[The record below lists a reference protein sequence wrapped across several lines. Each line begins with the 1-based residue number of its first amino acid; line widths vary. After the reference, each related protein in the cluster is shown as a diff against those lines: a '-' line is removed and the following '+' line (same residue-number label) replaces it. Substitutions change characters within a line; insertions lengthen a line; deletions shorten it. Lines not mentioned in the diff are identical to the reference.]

1 MTEPYL
7 TIAKNTTYEQ
17 TIKKSRFICSIARVS
32 SEEEAQQFI
41 TSIQAANKKATH
53 NCFAY
58 MIGDNDRI
66 QRESD
71 NGEPSGTAGIPILES
86 LKLAKIHNVVA
97 VVTRYFGGIKLGAGG
112 LIRAYSNTTTEAI
125 HQAGLVQ
132 RIKQAILKIT
142 VTYALHDPLL
152 YYLKENNLEVAGEE
166 YGVNVETSIY
176 VNETD
181 LEDVKEKLINRFN
194 DQLQITE
201 GDQRFNEI
209 PYVVCKIKLEKI
221 KSHL

>member
-41 TSIQAANKKATH
+41 ASIQAANKKATH

-58 MIGDNDRI
+58 MIGDNDQI

-152 YYLKENNLEVAGEE
+152 YYLKENNLEVASEE
-166 YGVNVETSIY
+166 YEVNVETSIY

-181 LEDVKEKLINRFN
+181 LKDVKEKLINRFN

-209 PYVVCKIKLEKI
+209 PY
-221 KSHL
+221 

>member
-17 TIKKSRFICSIARVS
+17 IIKKSRFICSIARIS

-41 TSIQAANKKATH
+41 ASIQAANKKATH

-58 MIGDNDRI
+58 MIGDNDQI

-152 YYLKENNLEVAGEE
+152 YYLKENNLEVASEE

-181 LEDVKEKLINRFN
+181 LKDVKEKLINRFN

-209 PYVVCKIKLEKI
+209 PY
-221 KSHL
+221 

>member
-7 TIAKNTTYEQ
+7 KIAKNTTYEQ

-209 PYVVCKIKLEKI
+209 PY
-221 KSHL
+221 

>member
-17 TIKKSRFICSIARVS
+17 TIKKSRFICSIVRVS

-58 MIGDNDRI
+58 MIGDNDQI

-209 PYVVCKIKLEKI
+209 PY
-221 KSHL
+221 

>member
-17 TIKKSRFICSIARVS
+17 IIKKSRFICSIARVS
-32 SEEEAQQFI
+32 SEEEAQQFVA
-41 TSIQAANKKATH
+41 SIQAANKKATH

-58 MIGDNDRI
+58 MIGDNDQI
-66 QRESD
+66 QQESD

-152 YYLKENNLEVAGEE
+152 YYLKENNLEVANET

-176 VNETD
+176 VNEMD

-194 DQLQITE
+194 DQLQIAE

-209 PYVVCKIKLEKI
+209 PY
-221 KSHL
+221 

>member
-7 TIAKNTTYEQ
+7 TIAKNTIYEQ

-41 TSIQAANKKATH
+41 ASIQAANKKATH

-58 MIGDNDRI
+58 MIGDNDQI

-152 YYLKENNLEVAGEE
+152 YYFKENNLEVAGEE

-209 PYVVCKIKLEKI
+209 PY
-221 KSHL
+221 

>member
-7 TIAKNTTYEQ
+7 TIAQNTTYEQ
-17 TIKKSRFICSIARVS
+17 TIKQSRFICSIARVS

-41 TSIQAANKKATH
+41 ASIQAAIKKATH
-53 NCFAY
+53 NGFAY
-58 MIGDNDRI
+58 MIGDNDLI

-152 YYLKENNLEVAGEE
+152 YYLKENNLEVASEE

-181 LEDVKEKLINRFN
+181 LKDVKEKLINRFN

-209 PYVVCKIKLEKI
+209 PY
-221 KSHL
+221 

>member
-58 MIGDNDRI
+58 MIGDNDQI

-132 RIKQAILKIT
+132 WIKQAILKIT

-201 GDQRFNEI
+201 GDQRFNETA
-209 PYVVCKIKLEKI
+209 Y
-221 KSHL
+221 

>member
-7 TIAKNTTYEQ
+7 TIAKDTAYEQ
-17 TIKKSRFICSIARVS
+17 TIKKSRFICSLARVS

-41 TSIQAANKKATH
+41 ASVQTANKKATH

-58 MIGDNDRI
+58 MIGDNDQI

-142 VTYALHDPLL
+142 VTYALHDSLL

-166 YGVNVETSIY
+166 FGVNVETSIY

-181 LEDVKEKLINRFN
+181 LKNVKEKLINRFN

-201 GDQRFNEI
+201 GDHRFNEI
-209 PYVVCKIKLEKI
+209 PY
-221 KSHL
+221 

>member
-7 TIAKNTTYEQ
+7 TIAKNTIYEQ

-41 TSIQAANKKATH
+41 ASIQTANKKATH

-58 MIGDNDRI
+58 MIGDNDQI

-86 LKLAKIHNVVA
+86 LKLAKIHDVVA

-209 PYVVCKIKLEKI
+209 PY
-221 KSHL
+221 

>member
-32 SEEEAQQFI
+32 SDEEAQQFI
-41 TSIQAANKKATH
+41 ASIQAANKKATH

-58 MIGDNDRI
+58 MIGDNDQI

-152 YYLKENNLEVAGEE
+152 YYLKENNLEVASEE

-181 LEDVKEKLINRFN
+181 LKDVKERHINRFN

-209 PYVVCKIKLEKI
+209 PY
-221 KSHL
+221 

>member
-71 NGEPSGTAGIPILES
+71 NGEPSGTAGIPILE
-86 LKLAKIHNVVA
+86 LAKIHNVVA

-209 PYVVCKIKLEKI
+209 PY
-221 KSHL
+221 

>member
-17 TIKKSRFICSIARVS
+17 IIKKSRFICSIARVS
-32 SEEEAQQFI
+32 SDEEAQQFI
-41 TSIQAANKKATH
+41 ASIQAANKKATH

-58 MIGDNDRI
+58 MIGDNDQI

-142 VTYALHDPLL
+142 VTYALHDLLL
-152 YYLKENNLEVAGEE
+152 YYLKENYLEVASEE

-181 LEDVKEKLINRFN
+181 LKDIKEKLINRFN

-209 PYVVCKIKLEKI
+209 PY
-221 KSHL
+221 

>member
-7 TIAKNTTYEQ
+7 TIAQNTTYEQ

-41 TSIQAANKKATH
+41 ASIQAANKKATH

-58 MIGDNDRI
+58 MIGDNDQI

-152 YYLKENNLEVAGEE
+152 YYLKENNLEVASEE

-181 LEDVKEKLINRFN
+181 LKDVKEKLINRFN
-194 DQLQITE
+194 DQFQITE

-209 PYVVCKIKLEKI
+209 PY
-221 KSHL
+221 

>member
-1 MTEPYL
+1 MTESYL

-32 SEEEAQQFI
+32 SDEEAQQFI
-41 TSIQAANKKATH
+41 ASIQAANKKATH

-58 MIGDNDRI
+58 MIGDNDQI

-152 YYLKENNLEVAGEE
+152 YYLKENNLEVASEE

-181 LEDVKEKLINRFN
+181 LKDVKEKLINRFN

-209 PYVVCKIKLEKI
+209 PY
-221 KSHL
+221 

>member
-7 TIAKNTTYEQ
+7 TIAKNATYEQ

-209 PYVVCKIKLEKI
+209 PY
-221 KSHL
+221 

>member
-32 SEEEAQQFI
+32 SDEEAQQFI
-41 TSIQAANKKATH
+41 ASIQAANKKATH

-58 MIGDNDRI
+58 MIGDNDQI

-132 RIKQAILKIT
+132 RIKQEILKIT
-142 VTYALHDPLL
+142 VTYALHDLLL

-209 PYVVCKIKLEKI
+209 PY
-221 KSHL
+221 

>member
-181 LEDVKEKLINRFN
+181 LEDVKENLINRFN

-209 PYVVCKIKLEKI
+209 PY
-221 KSHL
+221 

>member
-152 YYLKENNLEVAGEE
+152 YYLKEKNLEEAAEA
-166 YGVNVETSIY
+166 YGVNVETRIN
-176 VNETD
+176 VNDTD

-209 PYVVCKIKLEKI
+209 PY
-221 KSHL
+221 

>member
-142 VTYALHDPLL
+142 VTYAFHDPLL

-209 PYVVCKIKLEKI
+209 PY
-221 KSHL
+221 

>member
-1 MTEPYL
+1 MQGDYVTVAGFAED
-7 TIAKNTTYEQ
+7 EFVE
-17 TIKKSRFICSIARVS
+17 KKSRFIGHSKHV
-32 SEEEAQQFI
+32 ETEAEALAFVAEI
-41 TSIQAANKKATH
+41 SKKYWDATH
-53 NCFAY
+53 NVYAFSLRDGMTRRY
-58 MIGDNDRI
+58 
-66 QRESD
+66 SD
-71 NGEPSGTAGIPILES
+71 DGEPQGTAGVPVLDVILKEG
-86 LKLAKIHNVVA
+86 IVDVCV

-152 YYLKENNLEVAGEE
+152 YYLKENNLEVASEE

-181 LEDVKEKLINRFN
+181 LKDVKEKLINCFN

-209 PYVVCKIKLEKI
+209 PY
-221 KSHL
+221 

>member
-112 LIRAYSNTTTEAI
+112 VIRAYSNTTTEAI

-209 PYVVCKIKLEKI
+209 PY
-221 KSHL
+221 

>member
-97 VVTRYFGGIKLGAGG
+97 VVTRYFGGIKIGAGG

-209 PYVVCKIKLEKI
+209 PY
-221 KSHL
+221 

>member
-17 TIKKSRFICSIARVS
+17 IIKKSRFICSIARVS
-32 SEEEAQQFI
+32 SDEEAQQFI
-41 TSIQAANKKATH
+41 ASIQAANKKATH

-58 MIGDNDRI
+58 MIGDNDQI

-132 RIKQAILKIT
+132 RIKQEILKIT
-142 VTYALHDPLL
+142 VTYALHDLLL
-152 YYLKENNLEVAGEE
+152 YYLKENNLEVTSEE

-181 LEDVKEKLINRFN
+181 LKDVKEKLINRFN

-209 PYVVCKIKLEKI
+209 PY
-221 KSHL
+221 

>member
-17 TIKKSRFICSIARVS
+17 IIKKSRFICSIARVS
-32 SEEEAQQFI
+32 SEEEAQQFVA
-41 TSIQAANKKATH
+41 SIQAANKKATH

-58 MIGDNDRI
+58 MIGDNDQI

-152 YYLKENNLEVAGEE
+152 YYLKENNLEVTNET

-176 VNETD
+176 VNEMD

-194 DQLQITE
+194 DQLQIAE

-209 PYVVCKIKLEKI
+209 PY
-221 KSHL
+221 

>member
-32 SEEEAQQFI
+32 SDEEAQQFI
-41 TSIQAANKKATH
+41 ASIQAANKKATH

-58 MIGDNDRI
+58 MIGDNDQI

-152 YYLKENNLEVAGEE
+152 YYLKENNLEVASEE
-166 YGVNVETSIY
+166 YGVNVGTSIY

-181 LEDVKEKLINRFN
+181 LKDVKEKLINRFN

-209 PYVVCKIKLEKI
+209 PY
-221 KSHL
+221 